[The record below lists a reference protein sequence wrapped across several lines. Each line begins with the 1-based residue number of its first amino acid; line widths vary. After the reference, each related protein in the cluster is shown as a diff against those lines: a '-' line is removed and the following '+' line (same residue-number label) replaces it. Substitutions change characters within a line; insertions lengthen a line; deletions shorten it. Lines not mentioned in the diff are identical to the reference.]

1 MRLKSPTRLRC
12 VAFSALLVSF
22 AVSLNLS
29 RIVRAQTQKPSQD
42 QKQKAAP
49 LDDDQI
55 LHHLNNVITWYRHI
69 KTQIQPVGLPTD
81 VVYQANAERLAG
93 EVVNSAFKSAENA
106 APLIPNEETQSSTPV
121 SRQNLLK
128 LRADTAARNTQL
140 GAQIDQLN
148 SKVASAS
155 RRNVK
160 TLTDQRDE
168 LQGELDL
175 GKSMLNALD
184 QLTNISDQRSQAA
197 GKGQPSP
204 STANGFQSSILQLK
218 TSIPEVFDT
227 KNKPASSTQAP
238 QALNTSSG
246 LISKLRRL
254 YDQSISLH
262 QIDSLVIETNQLED
276 FVNTMRAPLRAQMRA
291 TIDQGHA
298 LSAAADNP
306 QPGQPAP
313 AKQDFDA
320 LAAKFDQIAG
330 VEVPLSQEV
339 QALDES
345 KANLGDWRGSISQEY
360 GSILRDVFIRVA
372 IIVGIL
378 GLLLLVSDLWKRMT
392 FRYISDPRRRRQF
405 LIMRRFVIGFLMG
418 LVFILG
424 FVSEFSA
431 LATFAGFITAGLAV
445 GLQTILLSVAAYF
458 FLIGRYG
465 IRVGDRISIAG
476 VTGDVVDVG
485 IVRFYLLELA
495 GTGIDL
501 QPTGRI
507 VAFSNSVLFQ
517 ATSPMF
523 RQVPG
528 TDYTW
533 HEIAISLNPTGN
545 HEIVEQSMME
555 VIQDVYKKYQPTLD
569 RQQSTIERRFE
580 IPFAPLKPR
589 SQLQLTDTG
598 LEAVVRYPVSLRN
611 NLEADDEITRRLID
625 LIAKREELKASVS
638 GLPRIRAAIRG

>member
-1 MRLKSPTRLRC
+1 MRLNSPTRFRC
-12 VAFSALLVSF
+12 AVLSAPLIAF
-22 AVSLNLS
+22 AVSLNS
-29 RIVRAQTQKPSQD
+29 SHIVQAQTQNPSQN
-42 QKQKAAP
+42 QIQKAAP

-81 VVYQANAERLAG
+81 VVYQANAERLASD
-93 EVVNSAFKSAENA
+93 VVNSAFKSAENA
-106 APLIPNEETQSSTPV
+106 APLIPNEATQSSTPV

-140 GAQIDQLN
+140 GTQIDQLN
-148 SKVASAS
+148 SKIASAS
-155 RRNVK
+155 QRNVK
-160 TLTDQRDE
+160 TLTAQRDQ

-175 GKSMLNALD
+175 GQSMLNALD
-184 QLTNISDQRSQAA
+184 QLTNISDQRSQTAA
-197 GKGQPSP
+197 KGQPSP
-204 STANGFQSSILQLK
+204 SNANGFQSSILQLK

-227 KNKPASSTQAP
+227 KNKPAGFPQAP

-262 QIDSLVIETNQLED
+262 QIDTLVVETNQMED
-276 FVNTMRAPLRAQMRA
+276 FVNAMRAPLRAQMKA
-291 TIDQGHA
+291 TIEQGRV
-298 LSAAADNP
+298 LSAAGDNP

-313 AKQDFDA
+313 VKQDFDA
-320 LAAKFDQIAG
+320 LAAKFDQIAS

-378 GLLLLVSDLWKRMT
+378 GLLLLVSDLWKRVT
-392 FRYISDPRRRRQF
+392 FRYVSDQRRRRQF

-501 QPTGRI
+501 HPTGRI

-555 VIQDVYKKYQPTLD
+555 VIQSVYKKYQPILD

-580 IPFAPLKPR
+580 IPFTPLKPR

-611 NLEADDEITRRLID
+611 NVEADEIARSLID
-625 LIAKREELKASVS
+625 LIANREELKASVS

>member
-1 MRLKSPTRLRC
+1 
-12 VAFSALLVSF
+12 
-22 AVSLNLS
+22 
-29 RIVRAQTQKPSQD
+29 
-42 QKQKAAP
+42 
-49 LDDDQI
+49 
-55 LHHLNNVITWYRHI
+55 
-69 KTQIQPVGLPTD
+69 
-81 VVYQANAERLAG
+81 
-93 EVVNSAFKSAENA
+93 
-106 APLIPNEETQSSTPV
+106 
-121 SRQNLLK
+121 
-128 LRADTAARNTQL
+128 
-140 GAQIDQLN
+140 
-148 SKVASAS
+148 
-155 RRNVK
+155 
-160 TLTDQRDE
+160 
-168 LQGELDL
+168 
-175 GKSMLNALD
+175 
-184 QLTNISDQRSQAA
+184 
-197 GKGQPSP
+197 
-204 STANGFQSSILQLK
+204 
-218 TSIPEVFDT
+218 
-227 KNKPASSTQAP
+227 
-238 QALNTSSG
+238 
-246 LISKLRRL
+246 
-254 YDQSISLH
+254 
-262 QIDSLVIETNQLED
+262 
-276 FVNTMRAPLRAQMRA
+276 
-291 TIDQGHA
+291 
-298 LSAAADNP
+298 
-306 QPGQPAP
+306 
-313 AKQDFDA
+313 
-320 LAAKFDQIAG
+320 
-330 VEVPLSQEV
+330 
-339 QALDES
+339 
-345 KANLGDWRGSISQEY
+345 
-360 GSILRDVFIRVA
+360 
-372 IIVGIL
+372 VGIL

-501 QPTGRI
+501 HPTGRI

-555 VIQDVYKKYQPTLD
+555 VIQSVYKKYQPILD

-580 IPFAPLKPR
+580 IPFTPLKPR

-611 NLEADDEITRRLID
+611 NVEADEIARSLID
-625 LIAKREELKASVS
+625 LIANREELKASVS